1 MLGRPSYI
9 VGALA
14 VCVTAGFVYFAT
26 RTPEGVTPMNG
37 DGSEA
42 IAWIS
47 LAVALLSLAT
57 AVVGLIQR
65 LVELRASNRG

>member
-1 MLGRPSYI
+1 VLGRPSYI

-14 VCVTAGFVYFAT
+14 VCVVAGFSYFAT
-26 RTPEGVTPMNG
+26 RTPEGATPMNG

-42 IAWIS
+42 IPWIS
-47 LAVALLSLAT
+47 LAVAALSLAT

-65 LVELRASNRG
+65 LVELRASKDG